1 MTKPLDKVQLRRDP
15 FARVTLMREKCLIH
29 DTCTWCGNPA
39 KWIYYWDQDGLRTY
53 PRLKVHAK
61 PFCSISCWET
71 YYGE

>member
-1 MTKPLDKVQLRRDP
+1 MTKSLDKVQLRRDP
-15 FARVTLMREKCLIH
+15 FARATLMREKCGRH

-39 KWIYYWDQDGLRTY
+39 RWIYYWESDSLRTV
-53 PRLKVHAK
+53 PRFKEDAR